1 MRLFIIQ
8 AALMAAAGCSSET
21 DTKSV
26 SESDSPSP
34 TDDTGSP
41 PDGDD
46 TGDLP
51 DPIDPVDIRPDSG
64 PCADAGWGAISAP
77 EDTLHVSGDEPS
89 HQLDPS
95 LDADGSM
102 THPFRSLAD
111 LEAHLSASAE
121 LSVAALALW
130 PGEHT
135 LQPGSAQA
143 LAQTGLPVQS
153 CGPETTQLKPSE
165 SVEGPTLT
173 LSGGA
178 SLTLDGFSLSG
189 RPGQPAVLV
198 EESSTLTLSNSTVSN
213 DLSAAVILGRSG
225 ATLDLYNIE
234 VVGGATGIWTTGG
247 PSTLTSLTIAQSTVS
262 DAGLAGIWTTGGPST
277 LTDVVV
283 TNVVGVPGIVETR
296 GGWGVVLK
304 DGPVTLSGV
313 HIKDVQQG
321 GLVLNNTAGEVNDL
335 RVENV
340 STNADGELGRGIH
353 AWNSYDPDIGLTLTN
368 IEVENVHDVGILA
381 RNTHPLT
388 LTNISVIN
396 VEPATYMVSADGGES
411 EDFDSTT
418 DPSATVTTGD
428 GLIVVQRGWTDVAD
442 PGNNC
447 IELTGENVF
456 RGIARA
462 GIITDASALYLE
474 APSVLE
480 AGETYGATGVSL
492 FSQHSATIDW
502 IGDPPLGWD
511 DEGTYPVPSS
521 VPFEFNDDDV
531 DMGEDGE

>member
-1 MRLFIIQ
+1 MRLFILQ
-8 AALMAAAGCSSET
+8 AALVAAAGCSSDN

-26 SESDSPSP
+26 SEPDSPSP

-51 DPIDPVDIRPDSG
+51 DGIDPVDIGPDSG
-64 PCADAGWGAISAP
+64 PCGDAGWGAVSAP

-111 LEAHLSASAE
+111 LEEHLSASTE
-121 LSVAALALW
+121 LAGEAIALW
-130 PGEHT
+130 PGEHI
-135 LQPGSAQA
+135 LQPTSAQV
-143 LAQTGLPVQS
+143 LANPGLPVQS
-153 CGPETTQLKPSE
+153 CGPETTRLKPAE
-165 SVEGPTLT
+165 AGEGPVLT

-178 SLTLDGFSLSG
+178 HLTLDGFSLSG
-189 RPGQPAVLV
+189 RPGHPAILV
-198 EESSTLTLSNSTVSN
+198 EDASTLTLSNSSVSN

-225 ATLDLYNIE
+225 ATIDLYNVE

-247 PSTLTSLTIAQSTVS
+247 ASTLTVNQSTVT
-262 DAGLAGIWTTGGPST
+262 DAGMAGIWTTGGAST

-283 TNVVGVPGIVETR
+283 KDTVGIPGISDTR

-304 DGPVTLSGV
+304 DGIVALDKV
-313 HIKDVQQG
+313 HIKNVQQG
-321 GLVLNNTAGEVNDL
+321 GLVLNNTAGAITDL
-335 RVENV
+335 RVEDV

-396 VEPATYMVSADGGES
+396 VEPATYVVGVDGGDS
-411 EDFDSTT
+411 EGLDSTT
-418 DPSATVTTGD
+418 DPSATITTGD
-428 GLIVVQRGWTDVAD
+428 GLIVVQRGWVDTAD
-442 PGNNC
+442 PENNC
-447 IELTGENVF
+447 IELTGDNVF
-456 RGIARA
+456 RGITRA

-474 APSVLE
+474 APTILE
-480 AGETYGATGVSL
+480 AGETFGSTGISL

-502 IGDPPLGWD
+502 IGDAPPEWT
-511 DEGTYPVPSS
+511 DETTGTYPAPSTI
-521 VPFEFNDDDV
+521 PFAFHEEDVGMSEDD
-531 DMGEDGE
+531 G